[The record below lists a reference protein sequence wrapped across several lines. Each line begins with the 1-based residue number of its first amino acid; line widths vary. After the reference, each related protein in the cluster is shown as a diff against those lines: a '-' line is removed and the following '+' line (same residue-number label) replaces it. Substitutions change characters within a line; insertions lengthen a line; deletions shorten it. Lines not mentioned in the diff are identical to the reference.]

1 MCRPGA
7 QGEGGRRKRSQP
19 GRPSGRRG
27 AQQEEPLVKPVLWLL
42 LFVSTVAAVY
52 VSTFAHYTGTMRV
65 LAGVGTGVVFVGSA
79 LGLWLTSAK
88 K

>member
-1 MCRPGA
+1 M
-7 QGEGGRRKRSQP
+7 
-19 GRPSGRRG
+19 
-27 AQQEEPLVKPVLWLL
+27 KPVLWLL

-79 LGLWLTSAK
+79 LGLWLTSGK

>member
-1 MCRPGA
+1 M
-7 QGEGGRRKRSQP
+7 
-19 GRPSGRRG
+19 
-27 AQQEEPLVKPVLWLL
+27 KPVLWLL
-42 LFVSTVAAVY
+42 LFVSAAAAVY

-79 LGLWLTSAK
+79 LGLWLTSDK

>member
-1 MCRPGA
+1 M
-7 QGEGGRRKRSQP
+7 K
-19 GRPSGRRG
+19 
-27 AQQEEPLVKPVLWLL
+27 PLLWLL
-42 LFVSTVAAVY
+42 LVVSTAAAVY

-79 LGLWLTSAK
+79 LGLWLTSDK

>member
-1 MCRPGA
+1 M
-7 QGEGGRRKRSQP
+7 
-19 GRPSGRRG
+19 
-27 AQQEEPLVKPVLWLL
+27 KPVLWLL
-42 LFVSTVAAVY
+42 LFVSTVTAVY

-79 LGLWLTSAK
+79 LGLWLTSGK